1 MSVCPCIHLSVNLS
15 IYLSVCF
22 SSDCQSVCHA
32 HPSISLSVCLS
43 VCLTFCLIR
52 PSFGGCLSS
61 LSSIHLSV
69 CLHASVFLPVHRYV
83 CLSVPVNPRNLHFF
97 SCLFYQN
104 PTSLLRNRRKSV
116 QSMHRRDLITIAII
130 IAAWFRRRLY
140 FHVTAS
146 RITILRSGKYFGHSP
161 GFPNRVHVFP
171 IESSPVQ
178 SSPVQSSPCFTVCP
192 SRHRENDETETL
204 PLPWQSVKYQP
215 NRGVR
220 VHGHL
225 RSVSH
230 RGHFACL
237 DRRLLHQIF
246 WSEIMKSKST
256 QANNVIKQLDRIFA
270 THGFPDKILTRQ
282 WSALQ
287 QSRTEE

>member
-1 MSVCPCIHLSVNLS
+1 MLPLLILIESRLPSTPRIVWTRLLQGHAIPLYLRLSVHMSVCHPSICLSVLMSVCPCIHLSVNLS

-104 PTSLLRNRRKSV
+104 PTYWETVEKVFNQCTDVTWLL
-116 QSMHRRDLITIAII
+116 
-130 IAAWFRRRLY
+130 
-140 FHVTAS
+140 
-146 RITILRSGKYFGHSP
+146 
-161 GFPNRVHVFP
+161 
-171 IESSPVQ
+171 
-178 SSPVQSSPCFTVCP
+178 
-192 SRHRENDETETL
+192 L
-204 PLPWQSVKYQP
+204 PL
-215 NRGVR
+215 
-220 VHGHL
+220 
-225 RSVSH
+225 
-230 RGHFACL
+230 
-237 DRRLLHQIF
+237 
-246 WSEIMKSKST
+246 
-256 QANNVIKQLDRIFA
+256 
-270 THGFPDKILTRQ
+270 
-282 WSALQ
+282 
-287 QSRTEE
+287 